1 MSQAILSLVDVCDRQ
16 QYRRNASIIEFL
28 YEQALLN
35 KCTINELLG
44 VVLKQVNYHN
54 EELSNLG
61 DVSRAVAERN
71 NMGELQV
78 FVGDRTYKVTIECQ
92 MTMIDGKMRGL
103 LTGLG

>member
-71 NMGELQV
+71 NMGELEV
-78 FVGDRTYKVTIECQ
+78 FVCDRTY
-92 MTMIDGKMRGL
+92 
-103 LTGLG
+103 

>member
-16 QYRRNASIIEFL
+16 QYRCNASIIEFL

-61 DVSRAVAERN
+61 MFPELLQRETTWGNLKFLYVTEPVA
-71 NMGELQV
+71 
-78 FVGDRTYKVTIECQ
+78 
-92 MTMIDGKMRGL
+92 
-103 LTGLG
+103 